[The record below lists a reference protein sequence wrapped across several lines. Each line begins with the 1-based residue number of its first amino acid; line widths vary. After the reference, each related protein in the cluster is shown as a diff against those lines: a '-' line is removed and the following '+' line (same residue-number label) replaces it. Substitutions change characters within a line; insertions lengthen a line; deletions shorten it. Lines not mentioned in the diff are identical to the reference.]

1 MCFLVREKKGVDMA
15 EWIRGGGAG
24 RTSGRGKHNQN
35 IYYMKKS
42 KIKNKNKKDKIL
54 KINNF
59 SNII

>member
-1 MCFLVREKKGVDMA
+1 MCFLVREKTGVDMA

-42 KIKNKNKKDKIL
+42 KIKNKNKKDKI
-54 KINNF
+54 
-59 SNII
+59 